1 MPNYLDPLTA
11 QQLQANQE
19 QAGLANYGAGFI
31 PKFIAPI
38 DLDPNISIGFTLPFG
53 TTQTGPS
60 FNASMT
66 TIEAIR
72 NNMVNLLL
80 TSKGERLSNPN
91 FGSNLKFVLFEQN
104 DEAIILKIQDAINEA
119 VSEFMPYV
127 DIQDIDVDRYD
138 GGVDQSA
145 NINVTV
151 TFSIND
157 GAESSAVGIPLTL
170 ADFQG
175 GSGGTAQENF
185 DLAANS
191 LSAGGGGY

>member
-1 MPNYLDPLTA
+1 
-11 QQLQANQE
+11 
-19 QAGLANYGAGFI
+19 
-31 PKFIAPI
+31 
-38 DLDPNISIGFTLPFG
+38 
-53 TTQTGPS
+53 
-60 FNASMT
+60 MT

-151 TFSIND
+151 
-157 GAESSAVGIPLTL
+157 
-170 ADFQG
+170 
-175 GSGGTAQENF
+175 
-185 DLAANS
+185 
-191 LSAGGGGY
+191 

>member
-11 QQLQANQE
+11 AQLQANQE

-66 TIEAIR
+66 TIEA
-72 NNMVNLLL
+72 
-80 TSKGERLSNPN
+80 
-91 FGSNLKFVLFEQN
+91 
-104 DEAIILKIQDAINEA
+104 
-119 VSEFMPYV
+119 
-127 DIQDIDVDRYD
+127 IDVDRYD

>member
-11 QQLQANQE
+11 AQLQANQE